1 MNWPTAQAPE
11 SVMLFLVDVFQYMF
25 HTICRRAGRANEIST
40 RYLPLFGFAVHLP
53 MCSYISVQRHSVTY
67 PQALAASDTA
77 ELSGAFGCMLVA
89 SSPGAA
95 STGKELNRMIWA
107 SGYLE

>member
-25 HTICRRAGRANEIST
+25 HTICI
-40 RYLPLFGFAVHLP
+40 
-53 MCSYISVQRHSVTY
+53 
-67 PQALAASDTA
+67 AASDTA

-95 STGKELNRMIWA
+95 STGKELNRMTWA